1 MSQTKSREAS
11 STLAPVAVAAG
22 IVMGPYLTTRQP
34 HQTTEDAVAEP
45 AKISRGGRKIKGRRV
60 IVMAAMA
67 TATTL
72 ARGNVPA
79 SARGTLG
86 ITLRDPPASRPQV
99 FFNLRLPLTKL
110 WLQFFN
116 EVEAEGI

>member
-1 MSQTKSREAS
+1 
-11 STLAPVAVAAG
+11 
-22 IVMGPYLTTRQP
+22 
-34 HQTTEDAVAEP
+34 
-45 AKISRGGRKIKGRRV
+45 
-60 IVMAAMA
+60 MAAMA

-72 ARGNVPA
+72 ARGNVSA
-79 SARGTLG
+79 FARGTPG
-86 ITLRDPPASRPQV
+86 ITLRDSPASRPQV